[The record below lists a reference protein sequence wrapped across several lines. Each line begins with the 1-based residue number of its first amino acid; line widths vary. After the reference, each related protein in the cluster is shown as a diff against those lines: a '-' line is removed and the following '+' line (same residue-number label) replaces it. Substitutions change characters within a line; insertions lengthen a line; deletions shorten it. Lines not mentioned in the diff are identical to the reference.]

1 VKVEDVRG
9 WLESQLRAAEP
20 SAPTAAQCAR
30 IALAALDVAD
40 YCEDAIPCP
49 LCERECRY
57 VHPEYCIVTAYR
69 AALAD
74 GEVKP

>member
-40 YCEDAIPCP
+40 KASDWAFGDGPIGAITDAAC
-49 LCERECRY
+49 
-57 VHPEYCIVTAYR
+57 AYQ

-74 GEVKP
+74 VEVKP